1 MKIDILKSMEEGM
14 HTFSK
19 GQKRIAE
26 YIVNH
31 YDKAAFLTAAKLGVE
46 VGVSESTVVRF
57 VIELG
62 FEGYPEFQKALQEL
76 IRTKLTSVQRVQVTN
91 QLIGDGDILSK
102 VLYSDIDKIKRT
114 LEGIDKNAFDDAV
127 KNIVQARKIYILGMR
142 ASSNLA
148 GFLNYGLSIIYDKV
162 KLVKASSGIEI
173 FEQLMS
179 VQPND
184 VVIAVSFPRY
194 SRTLVNAVNYAK
206 QSGAKIIALTD
217 SEKSPIAP
225 FSDCLMTAKSEMV
238 SCVDSLVAPFSVL
251 NAFIVSLAL
260 KKKSEVATAFEE
272 LEAIWDEYE
281 VYDKLE
287 LPQDHAPHL

>member
-14 HTFSK
+14 KTFSK
-19 GQKRIAE
+19 GQKKIAE
-26 YIVNH
+26 YIINH

-62 FEGYPEFQKALQEL
+62 FEGYPEFQKSLQEL
-76 IRTKLTSVQRVQVTN
+76 IRTKLTSFQRVQVTN

-114 LEGIDKNAFDDAV
+114 LDGINYEAFHGAV
-127 KNIVQARKIYILGMR
+127 KNIVSARKIYILGMR

-148 GFLNYGLSIIYDKV
+148 GFLNYGLSMIYDNV

-173 FEQLMS
+173 FEQLMA
-179 VQPND
+179 VGPND

-217 SEKSPIAP
+217 SESSPIADSATNLLIAQ
-225 FSDCLMTAKSEMV
+225 SDMASFM
-238 SCVDSLVAPFSVL
+238 DSLVAPMSVI
-251 NAFIVSLAL
+251 NALIVGVSRESGDAVTERLHSLE
-260 KKKSEVATAFEE
+260 K
-272 LEAIWDEYE
+272 IWADYK
-281 VYDKLE
+281 VYNSHKN
-287 LPQDHAPHL
+287 

>member
-14 HTFSK
+14 SSFSK

-26 YIVNH
+26 YIINQ
-31 YDKAAFLTAAKLGVE
+31 YDKAAFLTASKLGTE

-76 IRTKLTSVQRVQVTN
+76 IRTKLTSFQRVQVTN
-91 QLIGDGDILSK
+91 HLIGDGDVLSK
-102 VLYSDIDKIKRT
+102 VLYSDIEKIKRT
-114 LEGIDKNAFDDAV
+114 LDGIDKDAFDGAV
-127 KNIVQARKIYILGMR
+127 KNIVEARKIYILGMR

-179 VQPND
+179 VGPND

-206 QSGAKIIALTD
+206 QAGAKLIALTD
-217 SEKSPIAP
+217 SESSPIAESATNLLIAQ
-225 FSDCLMTAKSEMV
+225 SDMASFM
-238 SCVDSLVAPFSVL
+238 DSLVAPMSVI
-251 NAFIVSLAL
+251 NALIVGVSRASGDTVTDRLHSLE
-260 KKKSEVATAFEE
+260 K
-272 LEAIWDEYE
+272 IWADYK
-281 VYDKLE
+281 VYNHKG
-287 LPQDHAPHL
+287 

>member
-1 MKIDILKSMEEGM
+1 MKIDIMKSMEDGM
-14 HTFSK
+14 RSFSK

-26 YIVNH
+26 YIINH

-62 FEGYPEFQKALQEL
+62 FEGYPEFQKSLQEL
-76 IRTKLTSVQRVQVTN
+76 IRTKLTSFQRVQVTN
-91 QLIGDGDILSK
+91 QLIGDGDLLSK

-114 LEGIDKNAFDDAV
+114 LEGIDKEAFEGAI
-127 KNIVQARKIYILGMR
+127 KNIVEARKIYILGMR

-179 VQPND
+179 VGPND

-206 QSGAKIIALTD
+206 QAGAKLIALTD
-217 SEKSPIAP
+217 SESSPIAESATNLLIAQ
-225 FSDCLMTAKSEMV
+225 SDMASFM
-238 SCVDSLVAPFSVL
+238 DSLVAPMSVI
-251 NAFIVSLAL
+251 NALIVGVSRESGDVVTERLHSL
-260 KKKSEVATAFEE
+260 EN
-272 LEAIWDEYE
+272 IWAEYK
-281 VYDKLE
+281 VYNSNKG
-287 LPQDHAPHL
+287 

>member
-1 MKIDILKSMEEGM
+1 MKIDILKSMEDGM
-14 HTFSK
+14 QGFSK

-26 YIVNH
+26 YIINH
-31 YDKAAFLTAAKLGVE
+31 YDRAAFLTAAKLGVE

-76 IRTKLTSVQRVQVTN
+76 IRSKLTSFQRVQVTN
-91 QLIGDGDILSK
+91 QLIGDGDLLSK
-102 VLYSDIDKIKRT
+102 VLYSDIEKIRHT
-114 LEGIDKNAFDDAV
+114 LDCIDKNAFEGAI
-127 KNIVQARKIYILGMR
+127 KNIVGARKIYILGMR

-179 VQPND
+179 VGPND

-194 SRTLVNAVNYAK
+194 SRNLVNAVNYAK
-206 QSGAKIIALTD
+206 RSGAKIIALTD
-217 SEKSPIAP
+217 SESSPIAECATNLLIAQ
-225 FSDCLMTAKSEMV
+225 SDMASFM
-238 SCVDSLVAPFSVL
+238 DSLVAPMSVI
-251 NAFIVSLAL
+251 NALIVGVSRESGEVVTERLLSLE
-260 KKKSEVATAFEE
+260 K
-272 LEAIWDEYE
+272 IWDDYK
-281 VYDKLE
+281 VYSHKG
-287 LPQDHAPHL
+287 

>member
-14 HTFSK
+14 STFSK

-26 YIVNH
+26 YIINH

-91 QLIGDGDILSK
+91 QLIGDGDLLSK

-114 LEGIDKNAFDDAV
+114 LEGIDKEAFEGAV
-127 KNIVQARKIYILGMR
+127 KNIVGARKIYILGMR

-179 VQPND
+179 IEPND

-217 SEKSPIAP
+217 SESSPIAESATNLLVAQ
-225 FSDCLMTAKSEMV
+225 SDMASFM
-238 SCVDSLVAPFSVL
+238 DSLVAPMSVI
-251 NAFIVSLAL
+251 NALIVGVSRESGELVTDRLHSLE
-260 KKKSEVATAFEE
+260 K
-272 LEAIWDEYE
+272 IWADYK
-281 VYDKLE
+281 VYNSHKG
-287 LPQDHAPHL
+287 

>member
-1 MKIDILKSMEEGM
+1 MKIDILKSMEDGM
-14 HTFSK
+14 QGFSK

-26 YIVNH
+26 YIINH

-57 VIELG
+57 VIDLG

-76 IRTKLTSVQRVQVTN
+76 IRTKLTSFQRVQVTN
-91 QLIGDGDILSK
+91 QLIGDGDLLSK
-102 VLYSDIDKIKRT
+102 VLYSDIEKIKHT
-114 LEGIDKNAFDDAV
+114 LDSIDKNAFDAAV
-127 KNIVQARKIYILGMR
+127 KNIVSARKIYILGMR

-179 VQPND
+179 VGPND

-194 SRTLVNAVNYAK
+194 SRNLVNAVNYAK
-206 QSGAKIIALTD
+206 RSGAKIIALTD
-217 SEKSPIAP
+217 SESSPIAECATNLLIAQ
-225 FSDCLMTAKSEMV
+225 SDMASFM
-238 SCVDSLVAPFSVL
+238 DSLVAPMSVI
-251 NAFIVSLAL
+251 NALIVGVSRECGDVVTERLLSLE
-260 KKKSEVATAFEE
+260 K
-272 LEAIWDEYE
+272 IWDDYK
-281 VYDKLE
+281 VYNHKG
-287 LPQDHAPHL
+287 

>member
-14 HTFSK
+14 KSFSK
-19 GQKRIAE
+19 GQRRIAE
-26 YIVNH
+26 YIINH

-76 IRTKLTSVQRVQVTN
+76 IRTRLTSVQRVQVTN
-91 QLIGDGDILSK
+91 QLIGDGDLLSK
-102 VLYSDIDKIKRT
+102 VLYSDIEKIKRT
-114 LEGIDKNAFDDAV
+114 LDGIDKDAFDGAV
-127 KNIVQARKIYILGMR
+127 KNIVEARKIYILGMR

-179 VQPND
+179 VGPND

-206 QSGAKIIALTD
+206 QAGAKLIAITD
-217 SEKSPIAP
+217 SESSPIAESATNLLIAQ
-225 FSDCLMTAKSEMV
+225 SDMASFM
-238 SCVDSLVAPFSVL
+238 DSLVAPMSVI
-251 NAFIVSLAL
+251 NALIVGVSRESGDVVADRLHSLE
-260 KKKSEVATAFEE
+260 K
-272 LEAIWDEYE
+272 IWADYK
-281 VYDKLE
+281 VYNHKG
-287 LPQDHAPHL
+287 

>member
-1 MKIDILKSMEEGM
+1 MYEARKEIEMKIDILKSMEEGM
-14 HTFSK
+14 KGFSK
-19 GQKRIAE
+19 GQKKIAE

-76 IRTKLTSVQRVQVTN
+76 IRTKLTSFQRVQVTN
-91 QLIGDGDILSK
+91 QLIGDGDLLSK

-114 LEGIDKNAFDDAV
+114 LDGIDNEAFDAAV
-127 KNIVQARKIYILGMR
+127 DNIVGARKIYILGMR

-148 GFLNYGLSIIYDKV
+148 GFLNYGLSTIYDNV

-179 VQPND
+179 VGPND

-194 SRTLVNAVNYAK
+194 SRTIVNAVNYAK
-206 QSGAKIIALTD
+206 KSGAKIIALTD
-217 SEKSPIAP
+217 SERSPIAESATNLLIAQ
-225 FSDCLMTAKSEMV
+225 SDMASFM
-238 SCVDSLVAPFSVL
+238 DSLVAPMSVI
-251 NAFIVSLAL
+251 NALIVGVSRKSGDVVTERLHSL
-260 KKKSEVATAFEE
+260 EH
-272 LEAIWDEYE
+272 IWAEYK
-281 VYDKLE
+281 VYSHRD
-287 LPQDHAPHL
+287 

>member
-1 MKIDILKSMEEGM
+1 MKIDILKSMEDGM
-14 HTFSK
+14 QEFSK

-26 YIVNH
+26 YIINH

-76 IRTKLTSVQRVQVTN
+76 IRTKLTSFQRVQVTN
-91 QLIGDGDILSK
+91 QLIGDGDLLSK
-102 VLYSDIDKIKRT
+102 VLYSDIEKIKHT
-114 LEGIDKNAFDDAV
+114 LESIDKDAFNSAV
-127 KNIVQARKIYILGMR
+127 KNIVGARKIYILGMR

-179 VQPND
+179 VGPHD

-194 SRTLVNAVNYAK
+194 SRNLVNAVNYAK
-206 QSGAKIIALTD
+206 QAGAKIIALTD
-217 SEKSPIAP
+217 SESSPIAECATNLLIAQ
-225 FSDCLMTAKSEMV
+225 SDMASFM
-238 SCVDSLVAPFSVL
+238 DSLVAPMSVI
-251 NAFIVSLAL
+251 NALIVGVSRESGEVVTERLLSLE
-260 KKKSEVATAFEE
+260 K
-272 LEAIWDEYE
+272 IWDDYK
-281 VYDKLE
+281 VYS
-287 LPQDHAPHL
+287 HRG